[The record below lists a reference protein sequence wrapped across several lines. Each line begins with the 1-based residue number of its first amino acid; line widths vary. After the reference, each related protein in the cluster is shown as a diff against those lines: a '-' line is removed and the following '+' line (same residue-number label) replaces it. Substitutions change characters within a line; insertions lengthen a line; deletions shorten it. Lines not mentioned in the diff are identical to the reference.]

1 MSDVKSIE
9 KYEKMDQLPKFF
21 WAKAPDGPVMSSA
34 KNGSVK
40 LLPHVSS
47 FFQVLGGSRYVVL

>member
-1 MSDVKSIE
+1 MSDVKSIQ

-34 KNGSVK
+34 WM
-40 LLPHVSS
+40 
-47 FFQVLGGSRYVVL
+47 